1 MYGGWNFWHNP
12 GNQKSAGIHG
22 VVLVPVG
29 EKTDIGFL
37 KERTAEF
44 LRQKRNEADWLSGHL
59 YRYIAKRDVIEEVL
73 S

>member
-1 MYGGWNFWHNP
+1 MSGGWHFWHNP